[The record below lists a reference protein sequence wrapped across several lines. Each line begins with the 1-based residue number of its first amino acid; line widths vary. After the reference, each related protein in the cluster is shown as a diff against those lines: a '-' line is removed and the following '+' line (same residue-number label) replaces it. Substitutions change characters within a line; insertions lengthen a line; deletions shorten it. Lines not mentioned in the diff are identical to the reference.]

1 MDTSLTFDVGKP
13 GYTLSL
19 HRLCCR
25 FFSLNYKMGFKA
37 HLSAVHPCKCESGVK
52 RRGCSNTEENVP
64 AFFPNY
70 ARL

>member
-1 MDTSLTFDVGKP
+1 
-13 GYTLSL
+13 
-19 HRLCCR
+19 
-25 FFSLNYKMGFKA
+25 MGFKA